1 MTKLI
6 VQADDAAI
14 THAATLGILASIDDG
29 IVRNTGI
36 FANRPDAAFAAAEL
50 KRRERVDVG
59 IDLNLVTGSPL
70 LPAAEV
76 PDLVDEHGAF
86 RSSRQIRRE
95 YEVVRRDGFFV
106 EFDRDPFDHDQV
118 LAETRAQLQRFLE
131 LMGRPPAYVHHH
143 SLITQVLHDVLHEI
157 TDEFGLHPIDL
168 HRGLVAPLLDI
179 PWYTTPFGP
188 AEQAAADPVAAF
200 ETILPEIL
208 AHDLSILV
216 VHPGYVDAE
225 LLDITTYN
233 VIRARD
239 LEFVT
244 DTSVRAL
251 LENAGV
257 ELTTYSAVRAG
268 R

>member
-1 MTKLI
+1 M
-6 VQADDAAI
+6 
-14 THAATLGILASIDDG
+14 
-29 IVRNTGI
+29 
-36 FANRPDAAFAAAEL
+36 
-50 KRRERVDVG
+50 
-59 IDLNLVTGSPL
+59 
-70 LPAAEV
+70 
-76 PDLVDEHGAF
+76 
-86 RSSRQIRRE
+86 
-95 YEVVRRDGFFV
+95 
-106 EFDRDPFDHDQV
+106 
-118 LAETRAQLQRFLE
+118 
-131 LMGRPPAYVHHH
+131 HHH

-168 HRGLVAPLLDI
+168 HRGLVGPLLDI

-200 ETILPEIL
+200 ETMLPEIL

-244 DTSVRAL
+244 DTGVRAL
-251 LENAGV
+251 LADAGV

-268 R
+268 